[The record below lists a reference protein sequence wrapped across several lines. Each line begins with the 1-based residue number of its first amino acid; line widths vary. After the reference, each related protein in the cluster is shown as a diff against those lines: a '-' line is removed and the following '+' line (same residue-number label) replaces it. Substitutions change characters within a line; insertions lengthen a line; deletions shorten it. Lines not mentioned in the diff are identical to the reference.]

1 MPFGKSLYKVN
12 RQILYLKRLVLKMN
26 KEELIKELS
35 NYLFDKQQAKIA
47 VDRTLEIIKE
57 NLQKGEKVVLSN
69 FGSFKV
75 RQSAP
80 LVIKNPK
87 GQIIEVPS
95 KKRVKFKPSENILK

>member
-1 MPFGKSLYKVN
+1 
-12 RQILYLKRLVLKMN
+12 MN
-26 KEELIKELS
+26 TEELIKELS

-47 VDRTLEIIKE
+47 VERTLEIIKE

-75 RQSAP
+75 KQSAP

-87 GQIIEVPS
+87 GQVVEVPS
-95 KKRVKFKPSENILK
+95 KRRVRFKPSENILK

>member
-1 MPFGKSLYKVN
+1 
-12 RQILYLKRLVLKMN
+12 MN

-47 VDRTLEIIKE
+47 VDRTLDIIKE

-87 GQIIEVPS
+87 GQIVEVPS

>member
-1 MPFGKSLYKVN
+1 MFKVN
-12 RQILYLKRLVLKMN
+12 LQKLCLKHLVLKMN

-35 NYLFDKQQAKIA
+35 NYLFDKQQARIA
-47 VDRTLEIIKE
+47 VDRILEIIKE
-57 NLQKGEKVVLSN
+57 NLQKGEKIVLSN

-87 GQIIEVPS
+87 GQIVEVPS

>member
-1 MPFGKSLYKVN
+1 
-12 RQILYLKRLVLKMN
+12 MN

-69 FGSFKV
+69 FGSFRIK
-75 RQSAP
+75 QSSP

-87 GQIIEVPS
+87 AQTIEVPS
-95 KKRVKFKPSENILK
+95 KKRVRFKPSENIWK

>member
-1 MPFGKSLYKVN
+1 
-12 RQILYLKRLVLKMN
+12 MN

-69 FGSFKV
+69 FGTFKI

-80 LVIKNPK
+80 LVLKNPK
-87 GQIIEVPS
+87 GQIVEVPS

>member
-1 MPFGKSLYKVN
+1 
-12 RQILYLKRLVLKMN
+12 MN

-35 NYLFDKQQAKIA
+35 NYLFDKQQARIA

>member
-1 MPFGKSLYKVN
+1 
-12 RQILYLKRLVLKMN
+12 MN

-87 GQIIEVPS
+87 GQLVEVPS

>member
-1 MPFGKSLYKVN
+1 
-12 RQILYLKRLVLKMN
+12 MN

-47 VDRTLEIIKE
+47 VERTLEIIKE

-69 FGSFKV
+69 FGTFKV
-75 RQSAP
+75 KQSAP
-80 LVIKNPK
+80 LVVKNPK

>member
-1 MPFGKSLYKVN
+1 
-12 RQILYLKRLVLKMN
+12 MN

-47 VDRTLEIIKE
+47 VERTLEIIKE

-75 RQSAP
+75 KQSAP

-87 GQIIEVPS
+87 GQVVEVPS
-95 KKRVKFKPSENILK
+95 KRRIRFKPSENILK

>member
-1 MPFGKSLYKVN
+1 MCKVS
-12 RQILYLKRLVLKMN
+12 RQILYLKHSVLKMN

-47 VDRTLEIIKE
+47 VDKTLEIIKIS
-57 NLQKGEKVVLSN
+57 LQNGEKVVLSN
-69 FGSFKV
+69 FGTFKV
-75 RQSAP
+75 KQSAP

-95 KKRVKFKPSENILK
+95 KRRIRFKPSENILK

>member
-1 MPFGKSLYKVN
+1 
-12 RQILYLKRLVLKMN
+12 MN

-69 FGSFKV
+69 FGTFKV

-87 GQIIEVPS
+87 GQTVEVPS
-95 KKRVKFKPSENILK
+95 KARVRFKPSENILK

>member
-1 MPFGKSLYKVN
+1 MCKVN
-12 RQILYLKRLVLKMN
+12 RQILCLKRLVLKMN

-35 NYLFDKQQAKIA
+35 NYLFDKQQARIA

-95 KKRVKFKPSENILK
+95 KRRIRFKPSENILK

>member
-1 MPFGKSLYKVN
+1 
-12 RQILYLKRLVLKMN
+12 MN

-87 GQIIEVPS
+87 GQIVEVSS
-95 KKRVKFKPSENILK
+95 KKRVRFKPSENILK

>member
-1 MPFGKSLYKVN
+1 MFKAKK
-12 RQILYLKRLVLKMN
+12 QILCLKHLVLKMN

-57 NLQKGEKVVLSN
+57 NLQRGEKVMLSN
-69 FGSFKV
+69 FGTFKV
-75 RQSAP
+75 KQSAP

-87 GQIIEVPS
+87 GETVEVPS
-95 KKRVKFKPSENILK
+95 KRRVRFKPSDNILK

>member
-1 MPFGKSLYKVN
+1 LCKVN
-12 RQILYLKRLVLKMN
+12 RQILCLKRLVLKMN

-35 NYLFDKQQAKIA
+35 NYLFDKQQARIA

-95 KKRVKFKPSENILK
+95 KRRVKFKPSENILK

>member
-1 MPFGKSLYKVN
+1 MCKAN
-12 RQILYLKRLVLKMN
+12 RQILCLKHLVLKMN

-35 NYLFDKQQAKIA
+35 NYLFDKQQARIA

-95 KKRVKFKPSENILK
+95 KRRVKFKPSENILK

>member
-1 MPFGKSLYKVN
+1 MCKVN
-12 RQILYLKRLVLKMN
+12 RQILCLKRLVLKMN

-35 NYLFDKQQAKIA
+35 NYLFDKQQARIA

-95 KKRVKFKPSENILK
+95 KRRVKFKPSENILK